1 MNNMNVNVN
10 PSPYVKPTL
19 NVTNLQI
26 RVQNLVLFTSVT
38 INVILMGANNEFID
52 SVSYT
57 LSGTDYTSW
66 NNDDTYIV
74 DYVLTQLGLTQVQ
87 NTNNGLTQL
96 GLTQLGLTQVTVIE
110 TAQITDNG
118 LTQVPVVET
127 A

>member
-1 MNNMNVNVN
+1 MNVNVN

-96 GLTQLGLTQVTVIE
+96 GLTQLGLTQVTVVE

-118 LTQVPVVET
+118 LTQAPVVET

>member
-19 NVTNLQI
+19 NVTNIQI

-38 INVILMGANNEFID
+38 VNVILMGENNEFID

-57 LSGTDYTSW
+57 LAGTDYTSW

-74 DYVLTQLGLTQVQ
+74 DYVLTQLGLTQAPTV
-87 NTNNGLTQL
+87 
-96 GLTQLGLTQVTVIE
+96 VT
-110 TAQITDNG
+110 A
-118 LTQVPVVET
+118 
-127 A
+127 

>member
-1 MNNMNVNVN
+1 MNVNVN

-96 GLTQLGLTQVTVIE
+96 GLTQVTVVE

-118 LTQVPVVET
+118 LTQAPVVET

>member
-1 MNNMNVNVN
+1 MNVNVN

-52 SVSYT
+52 SISYT
-57 LSGTDYTSW
+57 LAGTDYTSW

-96 GLTQLGLTQVTVIE
+96 GLTQLGLTQVTVVE

-118 LTQVPVVET
+118 LTQAPVVET